1 MMMCLSFSVHDRESV
16 LLENRKEK
24 IVYEMQKPKRK
35 DIIERK
41 KRRKKKENDADVRK
55 NAQDSRITIMI
66 RTYYC
71 HTP

>member
-1 MMMCLSFSVHDRESV
+1 MMMCLSFSVHDIESI

-24 IVYEMQKPKRK
+24 IASGMQKPNRK

-41 KRRKKKENDADVRK
+41 KRKKRENDADVRE